1 MNASGQEA
9 ALARLQARRRQI
21 RQELNQVERRIA
33 RARLQVVT
41 VEERIARRSQRQRPA
56 A

>member
-1 MNASGQEA
+1 MNASEQEVV
-9 ALARLQARRRQI
+9 LARLQARRKQI
-21 RQELNQVERRIA
+21 QQELKQVEGQIA

-41 VEERIARRSQRQRPA
+41 VEERIARRTRSQRPA

>member
-1 MNASGQEA
+1 LS
-9 ALARLQARRRQI
+9 
-21 RQELNQVERRIA
+21 QVERQIA

-41 VEERIARRSQRQRPA
+41 VEQRIARLTRSQRPA